1 MYEIPKNINLEEV
14 GCPNKC
20 VAESDLIL
28 SGNDLLH
35 SLPGVFHIYRCKS
48 CGLERTSPRPTSES
62 MGYYYPESYGPYDDK
77 PFSPIKSDGFKG
89 KIIKLLGLESR
100 KLPSITPNRMLELG
114 CSSGGYMEY
123 ARSLGWDVHGI
134 EFAEKAARL
143 ASNKGFNVHVGSVES
158 AVFDPEQFDVIV
170 AWMVL
175 EHVHDPEL
183 VLKKCLSWVKKD
195 GYLIF
200 LVPDRNSISRRIFGR
215 LSHDN
220 HLPNHLYHYNSKSL
234 KILLNNFGWDII
246 KVKHQRN
253 CNTFLK
259 SIENWCKVQNNLRL
273 LKYVKYF
280 NNSDKTR
287 FIRLM
292 LGIAFGLIKQS
303 GRIEVWAKPIINDE

>member
-1 MYEIPKNINLEEV
+1 M
-14 GCPNKC
+14 
-20 VAESDLIL
+20 
-28 SGNDLLH
+28 
-35 SLPGVFHIYRCKS
+35 
-48 CGLERTSPRPTSES
+48 
-62 MGYYYPESYGPYDDK
+62 
-77 PFSPIKSDGFKG
+77 
-89 KIIKLLGLESR
+89 
-100 KLPSITPNRMLELG
+100 
-114 CSSGGYMEY
+114 
-123 ARSLGWDVHGI
+123 
-134 EFAEKAARL
+134 
-143 ASNKGFNVHVGSVES
+143 
-158 AVFDPEQFDVIV
+158 
-170 AWMVL
+170 
-175 EHVHDPEL
+175 
-183 VLKKCLSWVKKD
+183 SWVKKD